1 MLIDILLNDKND
13 YENIANTPGIM
24 ADILNASNKETTF
37 DITTIFDEI
46 QDKINMVTADNI
58 GKLIKAFSSWIEN
71 NLNEKFKDKLEGT
84 PEAVIKFFKGYYSIL
99 YSLIDYQS
107 VVIMFFREDGQ
118 KKESQEELRMYHMIA
133 DRVKNILDEPNISI
147 LKSSPTAADTSPES
161 VELGIIPRGKITYP
175 AQDDKVTIPVLNSF
189 MMNADNVLSDNDE
202 KIILNDQ
209 QYRLLSAV
217 RIAVDEN
224 EKHGDGQHL
233 FTLDSIVRY
242 WKGKGAETI
251 PTQAEREQV
260 ANMLDFFFNINA
272 YTYTNTGQKVKFKF
286 MHMDIVENAEIH
298 GTVTNAYR
306 IYNVFTPPAN
316 HEIYYYQFSLPKG
329 YLNNLENATLWA
341 EIIDKSRKTTD
352 NHKIDF
358 ESICRK
364 LGVTKNNRKKR
375 HDLYQKIIDM
385 IKYYNFSNMSIESSY
400 HGTLSIEEIK

>member
-1 MLIDILLNDKND
+1 MYIDEILCGH
-13 YENIANTPGIM
+13 YEVLQIPYALYTIKQRTELLSL
-24 ADILNASNKETTF
+24 ADKETR
-37 DITTIFDEI
+37 
-46 QDKINMVTADNI
+46 TA
-58 GKLIKAFSSWIEN
+58 AE
-71 NLNEKFKDKLEGT
+71 
-84 PEAVIKFFKGYYSIL
+84 
-99 YSLIDYQS
+99 
-107 VVIMFFREDGQ
+107 
-118 KKESQEELRMYHMIA
+118 
-133 DRVKNILDEPNISI
+133 ILDEMETKLQQLNREDFQTIRAMIDPEQRINISEA
-147 LKSSPTAADTSPES
+147 LKFLLWDYEFYLSSLTAMKEPAFTVSTADWKRFDKIITERA
-161 VELGIIPRGKITYP
+161 VELDIIPKGKIAYP
-175 AQDDKVTIPVLNSF
+175 SQDDKVTIPVLNSF
-189 MMNADNVLSDNDE
+189 MMNADNVLSDNGE
-202 KIILNDQ
+202 KIILNKQ

-217 RIAVDEN
+217 RIAVKEN
-224 EKHGDGQHL
+224 EEHGDGQHL

-272 YTYTNTGQKVKFKF
+272 YTYTNTGQRVKFKF
-286 MHMDIVENAEIH
+286 MHMDIVEKAEIH

-306 IYNVFTPPAN
+306 IYNVFTPPSN
-316 HEIYYYQFSLPKG
+316 HEIQYYQFSLPKG
-329 YLNNLENATLWA
+329 YLNNLENVTLWA